1 MADVG
6 TIVELSEKIVSNTI
20 NDARNLALEK
30 LSIRTPWVV
39 HTMSGQC
46 DNFKLLIP
54 ISPEPAPNL
63 ANDNTSMTNQIDRFC
78 PTTATNTPG

>member
-30 LSIRTPWVV
+30 LSIRAPWVG
-39 HTMSGQC
+39 HTM
-46 DNFKLLIP
+46 
-54 ISPEPAPNL
+54 PEYL
-63 ANDNTSMTNQIDRFC
+63 QF
-78 PTTATNTPG
+78 

>member
-30 LSIRTPWVV
+30 LSIGAPWVD
-39 HTMSGQC
+39 HTMSGNS
-46 DNFKLLIP
+46 DNFTLNTVKMGITSQVNNGQT
-54 ISPEPAPNL
+54 IG
-63 ANDNTSMTNQIDRFC
+63 ANT
-78 PTTATNTPG
+78 G